1 MPENGVHSS
10 ASAIVQLEVFR
21 ILVVDDNPADRL
33 LYRKSLPANADRLFE
48 IAEADNG
55 DAALAVCRAHRPDC
69 IVLDFNMPSIDGLE
83 FMSALKREFGD
94 LPCPIVMLTG
104 VRDERTAVKA
114 MKSGAADYIPKSDN
128 IADALER
135 AIMGAIEKSRMRRQI
150 EEQRVALAASERQ
163 HRTLLEALPQLVC
176 VADMEGIV
184 EYANRRWWEYTGLDP
199 KARIRIRDAVH
210 AEDRE
215 RYWDARN
222 RAVAANSP
230 LEMEVRLRRA
240 ADRSDRWHLIRM
252 LAMKESSGENAKW
265 LGTCTDIDDLK
276 RAERAV
282 QQKQKWE
289 SIGLL
294 AGGIAHDFNNLLVG
308 ILGGASYA
316 ADVLPPYHSIQPTL
330 ENIVKSGERAAQ
342 LTRQMLAYSGQG
354 NFFPE
359 PVDLSAAVKETF
371 QLVRA
376 LIPPNVRLD
385 IRTADELPPIETDA
399 SQIQQVI
406 MNLIVNAAEA
416 IPENEPGA
424 VSVWTSAE
432 KISPSSVPPGFTIP
446 HDVLGG
452 TFVILEVHDT
462 GCGMDEETKSKI
474 FDPFFTTKFTG
485 RGLGLAAVQ
494 GILRSTGGWIT
505 VESAPGQ
512 GSLFRVVIPAAHA
525 RTVTEPMELVSEP
538 PVRQANGDTVLIIDD
553 EEVVRQVAQIALE
566 RAGYQV
572 LAAPDGASGLTTL
585 EDHKNAI
592 SLVLLDMGMPEMGG
606 KEVLDR
612 IRASGSKVPVVICS
626 GYSEP
631 EVMRQFANCDFTA
644 VIQKPFKAKELPE
657 RVARA
662 LKGYSPAQPL

>member
-1 MPENGVHSS
+1 MLVNGAGTS
-10 ASAIVQLEVFR
+10 ASPFVQLEPFR

-33 LYRKSLPANADRLFE
+33 LYRMSLPGNADRVFE

-55 DAALAVCRAHRPDC
+55 EAALAACRACRPDC
-69 IVLDFNMPSIDGLE
+69 IVLDFNLPNMDGLE
-83 FMSALKREFGD
+83 FMSAVKREFGD

-104 VRDERTAVKA
+104 VRDERIAVRA

-150 EEQRVALAASERQ
+150 EEQRIALAASERR
-163 HRTLLEALPQLVC
+163 HRTLLEALPQLVW
-176 VADMEGIV
+176 VADAEGNV

-199 KARIRIRDAVH
+199 NDRMRMKDAVH

-215 RYWDARN
+215 RYWNARC
-222 RAVAANSP
+222 RAVASNSP
-230 LEMEVRLRRA
+230 FEMEVRLRRA
-240 ADRSDRWHLIRM
+240 ADRSDRWHLIRTVV
-252 LAMKESSGENAKW
+252 MKESGEDGKW
-265 LGTCTDIDDLK
+265 LGTCTDIEDLK
-276 RAERAV
+276 RAERAI

-316 ADVLPPYHSIQPTL
+316 ADVLPPNHSIQPTL

-354 NFFPE
+354 NFFLE
-359 PVDLSAAVKETF
+359 QVDLSAAVKETF

-385 IRTADELPPIETDA
+385 VHTADELPPIETD
-399 SQIQQVI
+399 SGQMQQVI

-416 IPENEPGA
+416 IPENQTGT

-432 KISPSSVPPGFTIP
+432 KIGACSAPPGFAIP
-446 HDVLGG
+446 HDVLDGI
-452 TFVILEVHDT
+452 FVILEVHDT

-512 GSLFRVVIPAAHA
+512 GSLFRVVVPAAQTRA
-525 RTVTEPMELVSEP
+525 LTEPVEPVSEA
-538 PVRQANGDTVLIIDD
+538 PVEQASGDTVLIVDD
-553 EEVVRQVAQIALE
+553 EAVVRQIAQIALE

-572 LAAPDGASGLTTL
+572 LTAADGPTGLTML
-585 EDHKNAI
+585 EEHKDAI
-592 SLVLLDMGMPEMGG
+592 SLVLLDMGMPEMSG
-606 KEVLDR
+606 KEVLNK

-631 EVMRQFANCDFTA
+631 EVLRQFANCDFTA
-644 VIQKPFKAKELPE
+644 VIQKPFKSKELPE
-657 RVARA
+657 GVGRA
-662 LKGYSPAQPL
+662 LKGPKPW